1 MIKYKKLP
9 ENIDESIGSLVAYLE
24 GDRNTVFA
32 YLFGGILRT
41 TKSPLRD
48 IDIAVYVADRKK
60 LDYIR
65 MFHNVTDAL
74 GTEEV
79 DLVVLNDA
87 PISLSGRIVQ
97 NRKVLVDK
105 RPFVRHQFESLVLRK
120 YFDFRERE
128 RMLVKRRYGIG

>member
-9 ENIDESIGSLVAYLE
+9 ANIHDRIGFLIEYLE
-24 GDRNTVFA
+24 DDPNIIFA
-32 YLFGGILRT
+32 YLFGGMLRAK
-41 TKSPLRD
+41 KSSLSD

-60 LDYIR
+60 LDYVTL
-65 MFHNVTDAL
+65 FHKVTDAL

-79 DLVVLNDA
+79 DLVVLNDS
-87 PISLSGRIVQ
+87 PISLSGRILQ

-105 RPFVRHQFESLVLRK
+105 QPFVRHKFESLVLRK

-128 RMLVKRRYGIG
+128 SMLVKRRYGIG